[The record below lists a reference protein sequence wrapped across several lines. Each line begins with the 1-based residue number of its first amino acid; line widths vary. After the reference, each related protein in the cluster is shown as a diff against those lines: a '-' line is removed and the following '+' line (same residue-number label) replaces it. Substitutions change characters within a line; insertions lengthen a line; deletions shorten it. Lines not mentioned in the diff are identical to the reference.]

1 MTIFTLDAMNARP
14 VMVRCW
20 KEIERITGM
29 GKKVRVKV
37 DEAASRRSVEQSDKF
52 HAICHEISQ
61 QRVWAGRHIDT
72 EGWKRLLV
80 DCWCRVEGKQQ
91 GQVVP
96 SLDGQSVVNLGIQTR
111 RMSVADMSE
120 LIEFATSWAIQN
132 DVELHS

>member
-1 MTIFTLDAMNARP
+1 MTTFTLDALNARP

-20 KEIERITGM
+20 KEVERIVAL
-29 GKKVRVKV
+29 GKRVSVKV
-37 DEAASRRSVEQSDKF
+37 DEAKSRRSVEQNDCL

-61 QRVWAGRHIDT
+61 QRVWAGRQIDT

-80 DCWCRVEGKQQ
+80 ECFCRTTGKSQ

-96 SLDGQSVVNLGIQTR
+96 SLDGQSVVNLGLQTR

-120 LIEFATSWAIQN
+120 LIEWAQAWCVEN